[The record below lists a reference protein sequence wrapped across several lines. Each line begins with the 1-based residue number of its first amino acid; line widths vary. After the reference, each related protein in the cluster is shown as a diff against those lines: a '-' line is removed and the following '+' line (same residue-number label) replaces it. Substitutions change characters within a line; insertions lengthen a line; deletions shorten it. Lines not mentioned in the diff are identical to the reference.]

1 PGATRRREPKFS
13 AGRNLTYAAST
24 NRSTEDSMKADRNIV
39 RNIATVAAVVI
50 IVLSASLVVAES
62 DAHKSFDL
70 LKGMEGNWAGKNNQG
85 QPVEV
90 TFRMTAGG
98 SALMSEIHGHGP
110 ENMITMFHMDGD
122 RLLMTHYCGAGNQPR
137 MKVIS
142 SDAKSV
148 SFEFF
153 DGTNIGPG
161 DGHMQHVTFTQPD
174 ADHHI
179 EEWVFL
185 DHGKEMKEVF
195 T

>member
-1 PGATRRREPKFS
+1 MKLVLNSVRKIAAIAAT
-13 AGRNLTYAAST
+13 
-24 NRSTEDSMKADRNIV
+24 
-39 RNIATVAAVVI
+39 VI
-50 IVLSASLVVAES
+50 IVLSASVVVAET

-70 LKGMEGNWAGKNNQG
+70 LKGMEGNWAGKNQQG
-85 QPVEV
+85 QEIQV

-174 ADHHI
+174 ADHHV

-195 T
+195 TLARVK

>member
-1 PGATRRREPKFS
+1 MKLVLS
-13 AGRNLTYAAST
+13 IAA
-24 NRSTEDSMKADRNIV
+24 IV
-39 RNIATVAAVVI
+39 M

-70 LKGMEGNWAGKNNQG
+70 LKGLEGNWAGKDQG
-85 QPVEV
+85 GQIVEV
-90 TFRMTAGG
+90 SFRLTAGG

-110 ENMITMFHMDGD
+110 ENMITMFNMDGD

-137 MKVIS
+137 MKVIAA
-142 SDAKSV
+142 DAKSV

-161 DGHMQHVTFTQPD
+161 DGHMQHVPFTAPD
-174 ADHHI
+174 ANHHV
-179 EEWVFL
+179 EDWVFL

-195 T
+195 TLERVK

>member
-1 PGATRRREPKFS
+1 
-13 AGRNLTYAAST
+13 
-24 NRSTEDSMKADRNIV
+24 MKLV
-39 RNIATVAAVVI
+39 RNSVCNIAAVAAVLV
-50 IVLSASLVVAES
+50 IVLSASLVVGQT

-70 LKGMEGNWAGKNNQG
+70 LKRLEGNWAGKNQQG
-85 QPVEV
+85 LPIQV
-90 TFRMTAGG
+90 TFRITAGG
-98 SALMSEIHGHGP
+98 SALMSEILGSGP

-161 DGHMQHVTFTQPD
+161 DGQMQHVTFTEPD
-174 ADHHI
+174 ADHHV

-185 DHGKEMKEVF
+185 DHGKESREVF
-195 T
+195 TLARAK

>member
-1 PGATRRREPKFS
+1 
-13 AGRNLTYAAST
+13 
-24 NRSTEDSMKADRNIV
+24 MKLLLSIV
-39 RNIATVAAVVI
+39 AVVS
-50 IVLSASLVVAES
+50 IVLSASLLVAES

-70 LKGMEGNWAGKNNQG
+70 LKGMEGDWAGKNNQG
-85 QPVEV
+85 GPIQV

-98 SALMSEIHGHGP
+98 SALMSEIHAHDPKSNGP

-137 MKVIS
+137 MKLVA

-148 SFEFF
+148 SFEFM

-174 ADHHI
+174 ANHHV
-179 EEWVFL
+179 EEWFFL

-195 T
+195 TLERVK

>member
-1 PGATRRREPKFS
+1 
-13 AGRNLTYAAST
+13 
-24 NRSTEDSMKADRNIV
+24 MKRFWNPV
-39 RNIATVAAVVI
+39 RNIAAAAAVLV
-50 IVLSASLVVAES
+50 IVLSASLVLAQS

-70 LKGMEGNWAGKNNQG
+70 LKGMEGNWAGKNQQG
-85 QPVEV
+85 QPVQV
-90 TFRMTAGG
+90 TFRLTAGG
-98 SALMSEIHGHGP
+98 SALMSEILGHDSNKHGP

-137 MKVIS
+137 MKVVS

-148 SFEFF
+148 SFEFM

-174 ADHHI
+174 ADHRI

-185 DHGKEMKEVF
+185 DHSKEMKELF
-195 T
+195 TLARVK

>member
-1 PGATRRREPKFS
+1 MKLSTSARAVAT
-13 AGRNLTYAAST
+13 
-24 NRSTEDSMKADRNIV
+24 
-39 RNIATVAAVVI
+39 
-50 IVLSASLVVAES
+50 LVVVLTASVVLADS

-70 LKGMEGNWAGKNNQG
+70 LKGMEGNWSGKNQQG
-85 QPVEV
+85 DPIQVS
-90 TFRMTAGG
+90 FKMTAGG

-137 MKVIS
+137 MKVIA

-148 SFEFF
+148 SFEFV

-161 DGHMQHVTFTQPD
+161 DGHMQHVTFSEPD
-174 ADHHI
+174 ADHHV

-185 DHGKEMKEVF
+185 DHGKEMKELF
-195 T
+195 TLELVK

>member
-1 PGATRRREPKFS
+1 MKLS
-13 AGRNLTYAAST
+13 RNPVRKIAA
-24 NRSTEDSMKADRNIV
+24 
-39 RNIATVAAVVI
+39 IAAAMI
-50 IVLSASLVVAES
+50 IVLSASLVVAQP
-62 DAHKSFDL
+62 DARKSFDL
-70 LKGMEGNWAGKNNQG
+70 LKGMEGNWAGKNQQG
-85 QPVEV
+85 QPIQVS
-90 TFRMTAGG
+90 FRSTSGG
-98 SALMSEIHGHGP
+98 SALMSEILGRGP

-137 MKVIS
+137 MKVVS

-174 ADHHI
+174 ADHQV
-179 EEWVFL
+179 EEWIFV

-195 T
+195 TLARAK

>member
-1 PGATRRREPKFS
+1 
-13 AGRNLTYAAST
+13 
-24 NRSTEDSMKADRNIV
+24 MKLSRNI
-39 RNIATVAAVVI
+39 IALSAVIAAV
-50 IVLSASLVVAES
+50 LCANFALAES

-70 LKGMEGNWAGKNNQG
+70 LKGMEGNWVGKNSQG
-85 QPVEV
+85 QPLEV

-110 ENMITMFHMDGD
+110 ENMVTMFHMDGD
-122 RLLMTHYCGAGNQPR
+122 RLVMTHYCGAGNQPR

-142 SDAKSV
+142 ADAKSV

-174 ADHHI
+174 SNHHT
-179 EEWVFL
+179 EDWVFL
-185 DHGKEMKEVF
+185 DHGKEMKEHF
-195 T
+195 RLERTK